1 MSTPIFIAPRYIP
14 PMRRMLE
21 IPFNG
26 TVTVLAPQQTIVSD
40 LVDFDFIVRMIT
52 VDFAS
57 DHNDLVA
64 HWFLLSHN
72 VNIGTTAPPSDE
84 NILGRISPTGFVIG
98 DNREKR
104 FYPNVLYTGRKN
116 FIKMH
121 ILNGT
126 TYTIRAKATVL
137 IEEVKL
143 EEV

>member
-1 MSTPIFIAPRYIP
+1 
-14 PMRRMLE
+14 MLE

-26 TVTVLAPQQTIVSD
+26 SVTVLAPHQTIVSD

-52 VDFAS
+52 VDFGS
-57 DHNDLVA
+57 DHNDLVQ

-72 VNIGTTAPPSDE
+72 VNVGTTAPPADE

-121 ILNGT
+121 ILNNT
-126 TYTIRAKATVL
+126 AYTVTVKATVL

-143 EEV
+143 EEG